1 MENILKGKEYI
12 YYDKN
17 LNDLRIECKSKC
29 FEYNVSIGN
38 DSKKQNNFIKSI
50 INTKNENFYINKKFN
65 CNFGKNIFIGDN
77 FYSSFNLTIVDE
89 NSVKF
94 GDNIYL
100 GPNCTFNTINTPL
113 DKNKRKERIISANEI
128 IIGNNI
134 YFEGSITVLSGVK
147 IGDNVIIKAGSLID
161 KDIPCNSLVE
171 GNPCKVIKSDISFNF
186 NNYIKS
192 LISKESTDQNIIE
205 AKKICDE
212 FNNSKFE
219 NFEKIND
226 IISKLFK
233 TYKSLFLTQNAHIQ
247 NGKNTSVGEVFYT
260 NYNYILIDSS
270 EFSTGDNVLFAP
282 NCIVNTNIIEYNE
295 LKKEFSIVSKPIK
308 IGNNVWIASNV
319 YIKGGVSIGN
329 NSTIGAGSV
338 VISDIPDN
346 CVAFGNPAKIYRKF
360 EIIHKERIKDPND
373 HRSEKEISLNEELY
387 FTGDEELKNDR
398 LKSFHICSIYNNFT
412 SPNKIVERNN
422 MLKNNIKIESEIIDI
437 DNNFNIDYGYN
448 LKISQNFKS
457 FFNFIILDENEISI
471 GDNVT
476 IGPNVTIL
484 CALHP
489 IEDIISR
496 NSELEYA
503 KKVSIGND
511 VWIKGNTV
519 ILPGIKIG
527 NNVIIENGSIITKNI
542 PDNSFASGVPCKVVN
557 KII

>member
-50 INTKNENFYINKKFN
+50 INTKNDNFYINKKFN

-527 NNVIIENGSIITKNI
+527 NNVIIENGSIITKDI

>member
-1 MENILKGKEYI
+1 MEHILKGEDYI
-12 YYDKN
+12 YFDKN

-50 INTKNENFYINKKFN
+50 INTKNDNFYINKKFN

-77 FYSSFNLTIVDE
+77 FYSSFNLTIIDE

-94 GDNIYL
+94 GDNVYL

-134 YFEGSITVLSGVK
+134 YLDGSITVLSGVK
-147 IGDNVIIKAGSLID
+147 IGDNVIIKAGSMID
-161 KDIPCNSLVE
+161 KDIPSNSLIE
-171 GNPCKVIKSDISFNF
+171 GNPCKVMQSDISFNF

-192 LISKESTDQNIIE
+192 LISKESTDQNNIE

-233 TYKSLFLTQNAHIQ
+233 SYKSLFLTQNAYIQ
-247 NGKNTSVGEVFYT
+247 NGRNTSVGEIFYT

-270 EFSTGDNVLFAP
+270 EFSTGDNVFFAP

-295 LKKEFSIVSKPIK
+295 INKEYSIISKPIN

-319 YIKGGVSIGN
+319 YIKGGISIGD

-338 VISDIPDN
+338 VINDIPNN
-346 CVAFGNPAKIYRKF
+346 CIALGNPAKVFKKF
-360 EIIHKERIKDPND
+360 NIVHNERIKNPND
-373 HRSEKEISLNEELY
+373 KRSEKEISLNEELY
-387 FTGDEELKNDR
+387 FTGDEELTNDRIKSFKNNLIYNSLSPDKINERKNILKNHLGNIKND
-398 LKSFHICSIYNNFT
+398 NF
-412 SPNKIVERNN
+412 E
-422 MLKNNIKIESEIIDI
+422 I
-437 DNNFNIDYGYN
+437 DNYFNIDYGYN
-448 LKISQNFKS
+448 FKIGNNFKS
-457 FFNFIILDENEISI
+457 FFNLNILDENEINI

-476 IGPNVTIL
+476 IGPNVSIL
-484 CALHP
+484 CATHP
-489 IEDIISR
+489 IEDIQLR
-496 NSELEYA
+496 NSEFEYA
-503 KKVSIGND
+503 KKIFIGND
-511 VWIKGNTV
+511 VWIKGNVV

-527 NNVIIENGSIITKNI
+527 NNVIIENGSIVTRNI
-542 PDNSFASGVPCKVVN
+542 PDNSYASGIPCKVLYQ
-557 KII
+557 I

>member
-29 FEYNVSIGN
+29 FEHNVSTGN

-50 INTKNENFYINKKFN
+50 INTKNDNFYINKKFN

-219 NFEKIND
+219 N
-226 IISKLFK
+226 
-233 TYKSLFLTQNAHIQ
+233 YK
-247 NGKNTSVGEVFYT
+247 K
-260 NYNYILIDSS
+260 
-270 EFSTGDNVLFAP
+270 
-282 NCIVNTNIIEYNE
+282 
-295 LKKEFSIVSKPIK
+295 
-308 IGNNVWIASNV
+308 
-319 YIKGGVSIGN
+319 
-329 NSTIGAGSV
+329 
-338 VISDIPDN
+338 
-346 CVAFGNPAKIYRKF
+346 
-360 EIIHKERIKDPND
+360 
-373 HRSEKEISLNEELY
+373 
-387 FTGDEELKNDR
+387 
-398 LKSFHICSIYNNFT
+398 
-412 SPNKIVERNN
+412 
-422 MLKNNIKIESEIIDI
+422 
-437 DNNFNIDYGYN
+437 
-448 LKISQNFKS
+448 
-457 FFNFIILDENEISI
+457 
-471 GDNVT
+471 
-476 IGPNVTIL
+476 
-484 CALHP
+484 
-489 IEDIISR
+489 
-496 NSELEYA
+496 
-503 KKVSIGND
+503 
-511 VWIKGNTV
+511 
-519 ILPGIKIG
+519 
-527 NNVIIENGSIITKNI
+527 
-542 PDNSFASGVPCKVVN
+542 
-557 KII
+557 

>member
-17 LNDLRIECKSKC
+17 LSDLRIECKSKC
-29 FEYNVSIGN
+29 FEHNVSTGN

-412 SPNKIVERNN
+412 NPNKIVERNN

-489 IEDIISR
+489 IEDIIS
-496 NSELEYA
+496 
-503 KKVSIGND
+503 
-511 VWIKGNTV
+511 
-519 ILPGIKIG
+519 
-527 NNVIIENGSIITKNI
+527 IEIQN
-542 PDNSFASGVPCKVVN
+542 
-557 KII
+557 

>member
-50 INTKNENFYINKKFN
+50 INTKNDNFYINKKFN

-270 EFSTGDNVLFAP
+270 EFSTGDNVLFAQ
-282 NCIVNTNIIEYNE
+282 
-295 LKKEFSIVSKPIK
+295 IVS
-308 IGNNVWIASNV
+308 
-319 YIKGGVSIGN
+319 
-329 NSTIGAGSV
+329 
-338 VISDIPDN
+338 
-346 CVAFGNPAKIYRKF
+346 
-360 EIIHKERIKDPND
+360 
-373 HRSEKEISLNEELY
+373 
-387 FTGDEELKNDR
+387 
-398 LKSFHICSIYNNFT
+398 
-412 SPNKIVERNN
+412 
-422 MLKNNIKIESEIIDI
+422 
-437 DNNFNIDYGYN
+437 
-448 LKISQNFKS
+448 
-457 FFNFIILDENEISI
+457 
-471 GDNVT
+471 
-476 IGPNVTIL
+476 
-484 CALHP
+484 
-489 IEDIISR
+489 
-496 NSELEYA
+496 
-503 KKVSIGND
+503 
-511 VWIKGNTV
+511 
-519 ILPGIKIG
+519 
-527 NNVIIENGSIITKNI
+527 
-542 PDNSFASGVPCKVVN
+542 
-557 KII
+557 

>member
-50 INTKNENFYINKKFN
+50 INTKNDNFYINKKFN